1 MGIRGRPV
9 AKIKISRLLS
19 GKPPLAF
26 FRIVATPVNFRANAG
41 QVWRETAI
49 DKNMQSLIPC
59 VNKLQAIFSQLKF
72 SPVDLPEVVA
82 IGSRSERRQDER

>member
-1 MGIRGRPV
+1 MPGT
-9 AKIKISRLLS
+9 S
-19 GKPPLAF
+19 G
-26 FRIVATPVNFRANAG
+26 
-41 QVWRETAI
+41 ETAI

-82 IGSRSERRQDER
+82 IGGQSAGKTSVIENLVGKEFLSLPIWKGATSTISSRFLRRS